1 MNFSTSC
8 FKINIVS
15 AEAIHSEK
23 GKTREKC
30 KNPLYNLMIFIKKLS
45 SKWLVERI
53 IEFPD
58 LPLHVR
64 LNEQGGNERTVTV
77 ALSALLDTR
86 QWKPV
91 KTSMPQEE
99 EAVSE
104 KQD

>member
-1 MNFSTSC
+1 MQKSPVQPNDVYQKAS
-8 FKINIVS
+8 
-15 AEAIHSEK
+15 
-23 GKTREKC
+23 G
-30 KNPLYNLMIFIKKLS
+30 LS

-86 QWKPV
+86 QWKLV
-91 KTSMPQEE
+91 KAAEPQEE
-99 EAVSE
+99 ESVSE
-104 KQD
+104 KQTEV

>member
-1 MNFSTSC
+1 MPKTSVQPNDIYQ
-8 FKINIVS
+8 KAS
-15 AEAIHSEK
+15 
-23 GKTREKC
+23 G
-30 KNPLYNLMIFIKKLS
+30 LS

-91 KTSMPQEE
+91 RTAATSAAATAAPAATPVIDATDEVAIE
-99 EAVSE
+99 DEDV
-104 KQD
+104 

>member
-1 MNFSTSC
+1 MPKVPVQPNDVYQKAS
-8 FKINIVS
+8 
-15 AEAIHSEK
+15 
-23 GKTREKC
+23 G
-30 KNPLYNLMIFIKKLS
+30 LS
-45 SKWLVERI
+45 SKWLVERV

-91 KTSMPQEE
+91 KTSATASVAVALPEESAPVEE
-99 EAVSE
+99 E
-104 KQD
+104 

>member
-1 MNFSTSC
+1 MPKSPVQPNDVYQKAS
-8 FKINIVS
+8 
-15 AEAIHSEK
+15 
-23 GKTREKC
+23 G
-30 KNPLYNLMIFIKKLS
+30 LS

-91 KTSMPQEE
+91 KTAVQEE
-99 EAVSE
+99 ETVPE
-104 KQD
+104 KKD

>member
-1 MNFSTSC
+1 MP
-8 FKINIVS
+8 KISVQPNDVYQKAS
-15 AEAIHSEK
+15 
-23 GKTREKC
+23 G
-30 KNPLYNLMIFIKKLS
+30 LS

-91 KTSMPQEE
+91 KTAVAQEHTDTTDTE
-99 EAVSE
+99 
-104 KQD
+104 